1 MSTTTK
7 PFGSWPSPITADLT
21 LTATVGLSE
30 VQIAPGGHLIGWNE
44 SRPEEKGRSALVVQ
58 RIGSSTVEEVLPDQ
72 KWNARSRV
80 HEYGG
85 GSWTFGADGESIV
98 FSDFK
103 GSAFR
108 VRRNGDGNGWGEPE
122 QITPKSD
129 VFRFADFQS
138 HPTDSSLV
146 LAILEDHTKPD
157 PADIV
162 HSVVLIS
169 QDASGAP
176 SLSTVASGNDFYA
189 SPRFS
194 PSGESISFHTWIHP
208 DMPWDGS
215 EVYVVKTNQKEGKV
229 DREKPVQGSPVKVA
243 GQPGAKEAVAQP
255 KWAIGSQNE
264 PETLVFS
271 DDRSNWHQLYKYRV
285 GSDGIEPVLENVL
298 EEDVTPPDWTFGNSN
313 HGPLSEKQ
321 WISTASGGKLRVIN
335 LEDGSSTLIST
346 RFVSISAL
354 QVISP
359 TKVAVIASPAESPS
373 VVSILTLPSSASPSS
388 GTKVEE
394 ETLKVSSPAKV
405 DPAYISIGERIS
417 FPTQDGSTAHAI
429 FYPPTSKDYEGED
442 GELPPVVTYI
452 HGGPTSAS
460 SPALSWTT
468 QWWTSRGFAFC
479 AVNYGGSTGH
489 GAEYRR
495 RLVGTWGIVDVQD
508 TIACIEYLRDAKRID
523 SQRVAITG
531 GSAGGYSVLAA
542 LCDSRVFTAGCSYY
556 GVSDLKALALD
567 THSFESQYLFNL
579 LGGTPEEVPKVY
591 FERSPINKA
600 EKITAPLLLL
610 QGSDDKIVPEAQ
622 ATLMLEKIRSN
633 PHAGKSDIIIF
644 EGEGHGFRS
653 RDAKKR
659 AMEAEL
665 EWYRDTWKIEGGKN

>member
-30 VQIAPGGHLIGWNE
+30 IQVAPGGKLIGWNE
-44 SRPEEKGRSALVVQ
+44 SRPDEKGRSALVVQ
-58 RIGSSTVEEVLPDQ
+58 QIGGNGKAEEVLPDQ

-85 GSWTFGADGESIV
+85 GSWTFGSDGESIV
-98 FSDFK
+98 FSNFV

-108 VRRNGDGNGWGEPE
+108 VSRKGDGQWTEPE

-129 VFRFADFQS
+129 VYRFADFQS

-157 PADIV
+157 PAEV
-162 HSVVLIS
+162 VNKVVLIS
-169 QDASGAP
+169 KDEGGSP
-176 SLSTVASGNDFYA
+176 KLSTVASGNDFYA

-194 PSGESISFHTWIHP
+194 PSGKYISFHTWIHP

-215 EVYVVKTNQKEGKV
+215 EVYVVKTNESNGKLDV
-229 DREKPVQGSPVKVA
+229 ESPVQGKPVKVA
-243 GQPGAKEAVAQP
+243 GQPGAKEAVSQP
-255 KWAIGSQNE
+255 KWALGSQGGKE
-264 PETLVFS
+264 MLVFS
-271 DDRSNWHQLYKYRV
+271 DDRSNWQQLYKYQV
-285 GSDGIEPVLENVL
+285 ESDGIEPLLNEL
-298 EEDVTPPDWTFGNSN
+298 MEEDVTPPDWTFGNSN
-313 HGPLSEKQ
+313 HAALSDKE
-321 WISTASGGKLRVIN
+321 WISTASGGKLRIVN
-335 LEDGSSTLIST
+335 LADGSSKTLST
-346 RFVSISAL
+346 RFVSISAI

-359 TKVAVIASPAESPS
+359 TQVAVIAGPAESPT
-373 VVSILTLPSSASPSS
+373 VVSILTLPSSSN
-388 GTKVEE
+388 GEVKE
-394 ETLKVSSPAKV
+394 ETLKISSPAKV

-417 FPTQDGSTAHAI
+417 FPTKDGSTGHAI
-429 FYPPTSKDYEGED
+429 FYPPTSKEYVGQD

-460 SPALSWTT
+460 GRSLSWTT

-489 GAEYRR
+489 GSEYRR
-495 RLVGTWGIVDVQD
+495 RLVGTWGVVDVQD
-508 TIACIEYLRDAKRID
+508 TISCVEYLRDQKKID
-523 SQRVAITG
+523 EKRVAITG
-531 GSAGGYSVLAA
+531 GSAGGYTVLAS
-542 LCDSRVFTAGCSYY
+542 LCDSKVFTAGCSYY
-556 GVSDLKALALD
+556 GVSDLKALADD
-567 THSFESQYLFNL
+567 THKFESQYLYNL
-579 LGGTPEEVPKVY
+579 LGGTPQEVPKNY
-591 FERSPINKA
+591 SERSPLYKA
-600 EKITAPLLLL
+600 AQITAPLLLL
-610 QGSDDKIVPEAQ
+610 QGTDDKIVPEAQ
-622 ATLMLEKIRSN
+622 ATLMLERIRSN
-633 PHAGKSDIIIF
+633 PKAGKSDIIIF

-665 EWYRDTWKIEGGKN
+665 EWYRDTWSIEGGKN